1 MQPKAKR
8 FMIQNAKKKS
18 LKLFNVG
25 SHRETMKIDEA
36 ECNLAKSHI
45 KENLFSS
52 RDNDSPGSLGA
63 GTKLAEG

>member
-1 MQPKAKR
+1 
-8 FMIQNAKKKS
+8 
-18 LKLFNVG
+18 
-25 SHRETMKIDEA
+25 MKIDEA